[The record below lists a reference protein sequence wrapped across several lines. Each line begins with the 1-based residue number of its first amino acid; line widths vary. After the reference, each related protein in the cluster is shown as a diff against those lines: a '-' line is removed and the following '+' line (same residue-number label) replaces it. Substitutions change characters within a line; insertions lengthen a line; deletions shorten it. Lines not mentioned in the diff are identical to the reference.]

1 MISNRLELAL
11 ERLQPSDWN
20 RFERLASVFLATE
33 FDELRTVAS
42 PSGDEGRDAELFST
56 ASEPNVVIQYSVSAD
71 WRGKINATARRLN
84 KTIPNA
90 LILIYI
96 TNQVIGAGSDSL
108 KKTLRAKQG
117 LTLDIRDRHWFLE
130 RVFESTG
137 RQQAAEELARV
148 IVDPNHSPALGPTSS
163 QVILAR
169 GDCCCNLLGSSM
181 AGDAR
186 KGLTKIAL
194 KRLSA
199 RRW

>member
-137 RQQAAEELARV
+137 RQQAAEELAR
-148 IVDPNHSPALGPTSS
+148 HCRS
-163 QVILAR
+163 
-169 GDCCCNLLGSSM
+169 
-181 AGDAR
+181 
-186 KGLTKIAL
+186 
-194 KRLSA
+194 
-199 RRW
+199 